1 MKFDTVEKAK
11 RILPSF
17 VMRLAD
23 GISDIHVLRHRIE
36 REHDALTVDLMRK
49 LGETHSGSC
58 VTAEIRELDRRRI
71 QLTNFLEL
79 TQNK

>member
-1 MKFDTVEKAK
+1 MKFDSVEKAK

-23 GISDIHVLRHRIE
+23 GITDIHVLRHRVEKEYDSI
-36 REHDALTVDLMRK
+36 TVDMMRK
-49 LGETHSGSC
+49 LGETHSEAY
-58 VTAEIRELDRRRI
+58 VTAEIKELDRKRT

-79 TQNK
+79 TKSN